1 MQHFSSVA
9 AVDGTA
15 RVALLVVV
23 GLLLAIVVSLGALA
37 MVMRRRAVRPRDGG
51 DGLTRGDQRIPIT
64 MAFAPA
70 VAGGGVPAP
79 RARVSSQMSSQMG
92 AGGGLAVAS
101 SGMVCP
107 TCRTEYQG
115 LSYCTRDARRLVPAE
130 DMLAGRSA
138 GGVCVS
144 CRRAYEPGLR
154 RCPHDGGE
162 LVPSS
167 VAAALRG
174 RRRQSTAPTGVV
186 ATICPACRAK
196 FDLSARFCGHDGSEL
211 VIVN

>member
-1 MQHFSSVA
+1 MQSLSSVG

-23 GLLLAIVVSLGALA
+23 VLLLAIVVAVGALA
-37 MVMRRRAVRPRDGG
+37 LVMRRRASRPRETDVVPSTAG
-51 DGLTRGDQRIPIT
+51 QRIPLSL
-64 MAFAPA
+64 AFSASA
-70 VAGGGVPAP
+70 AGGPGTSPP
-79 RARVSSQMSSQMG
+79 RQRVSTPMG

-130 DMLAGRSA
+130 EMLAGRSA

-162 LVPSS
+162 LVPAT

-174 RRRQSTAPTGVV
+174 RRRQFTAPTGVI
-186 ATICPACRAK
+186 ATICPSCRAR
-196 FDLSARFCGHDGSEL
+196 FDLAARFCGHDGTEL
-211 VIVN
+211 VVVN

>member
-1 MQHFSSVA
+1 MQFLSSVG
-9 AVDGTA
+9 AVDGAA

-23 GLLLAIVVSLGALA
+23 VLLLAIVVSVGALA
-37 MVMRRRAVRPRDGG
+37 IVMRRRAVRPRDNEVSTPGG
-51 DGLTRGDQRIPIT
+51 AARIPLAMS
-64 MAFAPA
+64 MAPP
-70 VAGGGVPAP
+70 GGRTPTQPP
-79 RARVSSQMSSQMG
+79 RARVSSQMG

-107 TCRTEYQG
+107 TCRTEYTG
-115 LSYCTRDARRLVPAE
+115 LVYCTRDARKLIPAE

-162 LVPSS
+162 LVPAS

-174 RRRQSTAPTGVV
+174 RRRMSTAPTGVL
-186 ATICPACRAK
+186 ATICP
-196 FDLSARFCGHDGSEL
+196 S
-211 VIVN
+211 